1 MKRAIATVHN
11 GLAWVVLIA
20 VGMQFF
26 LAGLGLF
33 GAATLQPHRMVGSLL
48 IPVTLVLFLL
58 ALAGRLGSAV
68 IGMSAALFVLTVVQS
83 MLPRG
88 PALIAAFHPVNA
100 LILLF
105 IARALALR
113 GRAQSTRVAPATP

>member
-1 MKRAIATVHN
+1 MRKAIAALHS
-11 GLAWVVLIA
+11 GLAWVILVA

-33 GAATLQPHRMVGSLL
+33 GAATLQPHRMVGSII

-58 ALAGRLGSAV
+58 ALAGRLGGAA
-68 IGMSAALFVLTVVQS
+68 IGMSAVLFVLTVVQS

-100 LILLF
+100 LVILF
-105 IARALALR
+105 VARALALR
-113 GRAQSTRVAPATP
+113 GREQSARIATATP